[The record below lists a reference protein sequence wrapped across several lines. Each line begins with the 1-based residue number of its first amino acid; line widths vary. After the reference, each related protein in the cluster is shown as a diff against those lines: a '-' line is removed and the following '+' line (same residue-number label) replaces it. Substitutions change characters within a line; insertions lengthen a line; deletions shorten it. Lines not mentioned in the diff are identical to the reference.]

1 MLRYQRTC
9 LLCSL
14 ILGVFYLT
22 AQERS
27 EPRSLSVLTE
37 EADTVDVR
45 VEYDDDGSIAYLFQS
60 YLSYRN
66 GVTYIHQEEYKKDK
80 YWTLWQ
86 FMEVLKKE
94 RRRSSVYKPVLHG
107 KQYQFT
113 MDGYPLFIDEY
124 DVGSANAVFQ
134 EWEYYP
140 DGTLKYI
147 AEIKDKRY
155 YNYLVYYYPDGSAHD
170 FGDFLNGTGTV
181 VHLDDAGNPCLE
193 CQQQDRKAKGRLL
206 CDEEKED

>member
-1 MLRYQRTC
+1 MLEYQRTS
-9 LLCSL
+9 LFCSL
-14 ILGVFYLT
+14 LLSVFFLT
-22 AQERS
+22 AQERP

-37 EADTVDVR
+37 AADTVDVR
-45 VEYDDDGSIAYLFQS
+45 VQYDDDGSIAYLFQS
-60 YLSYRN
+60 YLSYDN
-66 GVTYIHQEEYKKDK
+66 GLTYIHQEEYKKDK

-113 MDGYPLFIDEY
+113 MDGYPLFLDEY
-124 DVGSANAVFQ
+124 ELGVANDVFQ

-140 DGTLKYI
+140 NGTLKYI

-155 YNYLVYYYPDGSAHD
+155 YNYLAYYYPDGSTHD
-170 FGDFLNGTGTV
+170 FGDFRNGTGTV

-193 CQQQDRKAKGRLL
+193 CQQQDGKAKGRLL
-206 CDEEKED
+206 CDEEKDE